1 MAIENLQILIKDI
14 EMWTLFEINQVG
26 RKRFYYKKKKKCN
39 LSQRDLKEI
48 GSGSSNA
55 VLLIN

>member
-26 RKRFYYKKKKKCN
+26 RKRFYYKKKKN
-39 LSQRDLKEI
+39 VTLAREI
-48 GSGSSNA
+48 
-55 VLLIN
+55 